1 MRTIRLARSLSPA
14 VQVLLVNTFGIAFG
28 FFVLIPFL
36 ATYLRDEVHLTAAA
50 VGAILG
56 LRVFCQQG
64 LTLVGGT
71 AADLFGARPVIIAG
85 CALRCVAFGMFALVD
100 QVAGLVAASM
110 LVGLAGALFSPA
122 ARAYIAVE
130 AGDRRLDA
138 FALQNIASTVGALTG
153 PLLGSVLVAVDFR
166 WTAGVSAGIFAVLT
180 IWQCFALPYR
190 PVEPLG
196 TKALGRAVREAVN
209 NRSFLAFAVATS
221 VLFLLYNQFY
231 LSLPLEATRVTGWA
245 GAAGCVFLVSTL
257 VTLGTQLRM
266 IRWLRRRLAP
276 GVAIVWGLVA
286 VAVSFVPLAWSTTRE
301 PTESSG
307 GLSLE
312 SAAGI
317 LVAAVPVLVATLLLT
332 LGLDVAQPYALDLVS
347 GFAPVGLTGTY
358 IGLATTVAGLTTA
371 LGNTAAG
378 YADDLGRQWA
388 TPWIS
393 PAMLGLLAV
402 AAAVAVAVLQRR
414 GRLSLDQPAPAA

>member
-1 MRTIRLARSLSPA
+1 MRTFRLARSLSPA
-14 VQVLLVNTFGIAFG
+14 VQVLLVNSFGIAFG

-36 ATYLRDEVHLTAAA
+36 ATYLRDERHLAAAA

-71 AADLFGARPVIIAG
+71 AADRFGARPVIIVG
-85 CALRCVAFGMFALVD
+85 CALRCVAFAMFAFVD
-100 QVAGLVAASM
+100 ETVGLVAASM
-110 LVGLAGALFSPA
+110 LVGLAGAFFSPA

-166 WTAGVSAGIFAVLT
+166 WTAGVSAAIFAVLT

-190 PVEPLG
+190 PVEPL
-196 TKALGRAVREAVN
+196 TQALGASVRDALR
-209 NRSFLAFAVATS
+209 NRSFAGFAVATS

-231 LSLPLEATRVTGWA
+231 LLLPLEATRVTGWA

-257 VTLGTQLRM
+257 VTLGLQLRM
-266 IRWLRRRLAP
+266 IRWLRRRLDP
-276 GVAIVWGLVA
+276 GVAIGWGLVA
-286 VAVSFVPLAWSTTRE
+286 TALSFVPLAWSTTMH
-301 PTESSG
+301 PVAESFEAG
-307 GLSLE
+307 
-312 SAAGI
+312 SAV
-317 LVAAVPVLVATLLLT
+317 VAVLVAGLPVLATTLLLT

-347 GFAPVGLTGTY
+347 GFAPAGLTGTY
-358 IGLATTVAGLTTA
+358 IGLATTASGITTA
-371 LGNTAAG
+371 LGNTAIG
-378 YADDLGRQWA
+378 FADDLGQRWA
-388 TPWIS
+388 APWIS
-393 PAMLGLLAV
+393 PVMLGVLAV
-402 AAAVAVAVLQRR
+402 GAGLTVSVLHRR
-414 GRLSLDQPAPAA
+414 GRLSLDPPERP

>member
-1 MRTIRLARSLSPA
+1 MRTFRLARSLSPA
-14 VQVLLVNTFGIAFG
+14 VQVLLVNSFGIAFG
-28 FFVLIPFL
+28 FFVLVPFL
-36 ATYLRDEVHLTAAA
+36 ATYLRDERHLTAAA

-71 AADLFGARPVIIAG
+71 AADRFGARPVIIIG
-85 CALRCVAFGMFALVD
+85 CALRCVAFGMFAVVD
-100 QVAGLVAASM
+100 QVVGLVVASM
-110 LVGLAGALFSPA
+110 LVGLAGAFFSPA

-130 AGDRRLDA
+130 AGERRLDA
-138 FALQNIASTVGALTG
+138 FALQNIATTVGALTG

-166 WTAGVSAGIFAVLT
+166 WTAAVSAAIFAVLT
-180 IWQCFALPYR
+180 VWQCFALPYR
-190 PVEPLG
+190 KVEPVAAR
-196 TKALGRAVREAVN
+196 ALGLAVRDAVH
-209 NRSFLAFAVATS
+209 NRSFLGFAVATS

-276 GVAIVWGLVA
+276 GVAIVCGLVA
-286 VAVSFVPLAWSTTRE
+286 IAASFVPLVWSTTSE
-301 PTESSG
+301 PADSSG
-307 GLSLE
+307 GLSTEL
-312 SAAGI
+312 AVGI
-317 LVAAVPVLVATLLLT
+317 LVAAVPVLVTTLLLT

-347 GFAPVGLTGTY
+347 GFAPVGFTGTY
-358 IGLATTVAGLTTA
+358 IGLATTAAGITTA
-371 LGNTAAG
+371 LGNTAIG
-378 YADDLGRQWA
+378 YADDLGRQWS

-393 PAMLGLLAV
+393 PVMLGTLAV
-402 AAAVAVAVLQRR
+402 GAAVAVAVLQRG
-414 GRLSLDQPAPAA
+414 GRLSLDPPTST